1 MTHQVVITQEGRG
14 GSIRYNEGDR
24 TVVFSWEFALPPTLA
39 LIFGPPSARWDVHY
53 PWAAGRQQEIFDR
66 VGTAVLKREAPSCYY
81 SVNLVTGMIDII
93 RASDR
98 EDEPAARIRRVPREA
113 PRSEWTPPPRDIE
126 ADLRHHLSFDVRLR
140 AAEDKHA
147 LDPSFDVEGFVAGQI
162 RDMYEVRN
170 GLALAL
176 RLAAAHPGERM
187 QQALLYASWNQ
198 THCSQDFARLL
209 LQLKGITP
217 APEDEAGAAMLEGLG
232 FHTSYFTRKAAF
244 DELCRRTGMTL

>member
-1 MTHQVVITQEGRG
+1 MRRKRRELFEACGKIGFGDQEVVQNI
-14 GSIRYNEGDR
+14 
-24 TVVFSWEFALPPTLA
+24 
-39 LIFGPPSARWDVHY
+39 
-53 PWAAGRQQEIFDR
+53 
-66 VGTAVLKREAPSCYY
+66 
-81 SVNLVTGMIDII
+81 
-93 RASDR
+93 
-98 EDEPAARIRRVPREA
+98 EP
-113 PRSEWTPPPRDIE
+113 DF
-126 ADLRHHLSFDVRLR
+126 L
-140 AAEDKHA
+140 DK
-147 LDPSFDVEGFVAGQI
+147 F
-162 RDMYEVRN
+162 